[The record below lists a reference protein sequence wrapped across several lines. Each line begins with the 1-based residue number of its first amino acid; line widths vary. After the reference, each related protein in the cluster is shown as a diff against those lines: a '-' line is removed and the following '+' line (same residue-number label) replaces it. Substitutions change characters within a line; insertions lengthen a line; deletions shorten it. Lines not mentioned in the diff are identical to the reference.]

1 VPPVN
6 LATQAFESFVNTN
19 DKSPEFISLF
29 IDDHLKKG
37 LKGKSDTEVEQILD
51 KTITVF
57 RFISDKDV
65 FERYYKNH
73 LAKRLLH
80 GRSAS
85 DDAERG
91 MLAKLKVECGFAF
104 TQKLEGMFHDM
115 RLSSDTN
122 AAFRSYLTKA
132 QAQGTPPPDIDI
144 AVTVMTSTFW
154 PMAHT
159 ASPAQMPAVLVGA
172 SETFEKFYLARH
184 TGRRLTWQPALGN
197 VDVRVAFKNK
207 THDLNVATYALVIL
221 LLFEDLGSDDFLTY
235 EVHIPHGRSQKPSNM
250 HYRRSAMALLF
261 LRRNFSDIYNHLHA
275 RSSKC

>member
-1 VPPVN
+1 M
-6 LATQAFESFVNTN
+6 
-19 DKSPEFISLF
+19 
-29 IDDHLKKG
+29 
-37 LKGKSDTEVEQILD
+37 D

-132 QAQGTPPPDIDI
+132 QAQGTPPPEIDI

-154 PMAHT
+154 PMSHT
-159 ASPAQMPAVLVGA
+159 ASPAQMPAVLVRA

-207 THDLNVATYALVIL
+207 THDLNVSTYALVIL
-221 LLFEDLGSDDFLTY
+221 LLFEDLGSEDFLTY
-235 EVHIPHGRSQKPSNM
+235 EVYSSGFRPQRASDICCRKSVTAPLS
-250 HYRRSAMALLF
+250 
-261 LRRNFSDIYNHLHA
+261 LRQSFSDICSHL
-275 RSSKC
+275 RVPSSKF